1 MNDSDQPGPTAP
13 PDSSASDR
21 SNPAGE
27 LDQTIVGL
35 VLEAYRLSSLV
46 NTVLRHL
53 DVTEAK
59 KYLSRL
65 AFSAQNVH
73 AILEGSGLK
82 IVPLE
87 GVTFDEGLAVSA
99 VNLSD
104 FDSDDELVIDRVLEP
119 LIMGPLGIMH
129 TGIVSLKRRES

>member
-1 MNDSDQPGPTAP
+1 VNDSDQPGAIPSPGSSPRGLSDPTGE
-13 PDSSASDR
+13 
-21 SNPAGE
+21 SNT
-27 LDQTIVGL
+27 TIVGL

-59 KYLSRL
+59 KYVSRL
-65 AFSAQNVH
+65 AFSSQNIH

-87 GVTFDEGLAVSA
+87 GVAFDEGLAVSA

-104 FDSDDELVIDRVLEP
+104 FDSDDELVIERVLEP